1 MCLLIHRTKLYMTR
15 SKTDMHG
22 KKEKDLKFPML
33 DIFWIDNNETHVWV
47 NTEDMTH
54 KKSTVYPLTLR
65 PFNGRM
71 FPSPRDPR
79 KALEEIYSEK
89 VFGKCI

>member
-1 MCLLIHRTKLYMTR
+1 MTR
-15 SKTDMHG
+15 KNTDLRG
-22 KKEKDLKFPML
+22 KNESDFRFLML
-33 DIFWIDNNETHVWV
+33 DIFWIDNNKTHVWV
-47 NTEDMTH
+47 NTEHMTH

-79 KALEEIYSEK
+79 KALEEIYSKK